1 MNTGAIY
8 TKEGNPNIYLSLNGR
23 EYTYNPNEKPL
34 GSGAMGTVYLGKDC
48 LTGEKIAI
56 KRVKDQYANFKQV
69 RERAKLE
76 ASLSFHHPNLV
87 EMVGYCEMAPDSG
100 PIFIL
105 SKFVSGTDI
114 RTYIKTNI
122 GNSEDRIHKICQLI
136 YSVIDALSYIHS
148 RGFIHRDIKPSNIMV
163 EENGNVRLMDLGI
176 ARMNGGNKFSVV
188 GFIGTPQYSAPEQI
202 LRGTDDEKR
211 ISPSTDLY
219 ALGITM
225 YQLFEGYNPFKT
237 TTEVDTLSRQIK
249 MILPD
254 AKDLPWSLMQ
264 VMRKATEKDPSQRYQ
279 SADEMKVALREA
291 LEKGIGLID
300 YVRKYLPFVKL

>member
-1 MNTGAIY
+1 MKDGTIY
-8 TKEGNPNIYLSLNGR
+8 TTEGSSNIYMSLGGR
-23 EYTYNPNEKPL
+23 EYQYNPDDKPL
-34 GSGAMGTVYLGKDC
+34 GSGAMGTVYLGKDS

-76 ASLSFHHPNLV
+76 ASLAFHHPNLV
-87 EMVGYCEMAPDSG
+87 EMVGYCEMAPDNG

-105 SKFVSGTDI
+105 SKYVSGTDI
-114 RTYIKTNI
+114 RTYIKN
-122 GNSEDRIHKICQLI
+122 NLDKSEDRTNKICQLI

-163 EENGNVRLMDLGI
+163 EDNGNVRLMDLGI

-188 GFIGTPQYSAPEQI
+188 GFIGTPQYSSPEQI

-225 YQLFEGYNPFKT
+225 YELLVGKNPYKAD
-237 TTEVDTLSRQIK
+237 TEVDTLSRQIK

-254 AKDLPWSLMQ
+254 AKNIPWSLMK
-264 VMRKATEKDPSQRYQ
+264 VMRKATEKDPALRFQ

-291 LEKGIGLID
+291 LESGKCAID
-300 YVRKYLPFVKL
+300 YVREYLPFIKL

>member
-1 MNTGAIY
+1 MNTGSIY
-8 TKEGNPNIYLSLNGR
+8 TKNGDANIYLSLEGR
-23 EYTYNPNEKPL
+23 VYQYDPNDKPL

-56 KRVKDQYANFKQV
+56 KRVKDQFANFKQV
-69 RERAKLE
+69 RDRAKLE

-87 EMVGYCEMAPDSG
+87 EMVGYCEMAADSG

-105 SKFVSGTDI
+105 SKYVSGTDI
-114 RTYIKTNI
+114 KTYINNNISKT
-122 GNSEDRIHKICQLI
+122 EDRVGKICQLV

-163 EENGNVRLMDLGI
+163 EDNGNVRLMDLGI

-211 ISPSTDLY
+211 ISPTTDLY

-225 YQLFEGYNPFKT
+225 YELLVGSNPYKSS
-237 TTEVDTLSRQIK
+237 TEVDTLSRQIK

-254 AKDLPWSLMQ
+254 ARNIPWSVMK
-264 VMRKATEKDPSQRYQ
+264 VMRKATEKDPAERYQ

-291 LEKGIGLID
+291 LNESTSLID